1 MRRHPDK
8 ALPRSAALPAAIAL
22 LLVAPAASALPAA
35 AAVTTGI
42 SMASNFASAL
52 SSATTRQ
59 VTSCA
64 DDGSAG
70 TLRAVIALA
79 GSGDTID
86 LSPLPGADPACT
98 TSTITLGQGE
108 IAIPVNLTLSGPTNT
123 GLSIVAG
130 GNFRVLDSA
139 STDAPSAYL
148 RIRSLKIASN
158 GTYHGNH
165 LGGCIYA
172 KGAVYLDHA
181 TVADCVAY
189 GAGNSG
195 KYIGNTQGGGI
206 FAHDV
211 VMANGSLVSGNT
223 ASASSIGTIKYGGGV
238 ASVNFTCTDSTISGN
253 LAVGG
258 SGGGVAAQG
267 NVSLTRCTLSGN
279 EASGSGGGLIVL
291 GGSGPQISI
300 EESTISGN
308 LAGKGGGIYAKS
320 PVSLASS
327 TIAFNSAQQA
337 NGGGIHSIYNIAMTS
352 TIVAPNRN
360 DSGANADIFLASG
373 KTLTGSGNLVVSV
386 NVNPPGV
393 IALASDPLLAPLGHH
408 GGPTR
413 THALLSASP
422 AIDAGSNP
430 HGYPTDQRG
439 AGFAREA
446 PTGAPD
452 IGAYERQALDDEIF
466 GNGFD

>member
-1 MRRHPDK
+1 MRRYPGTV
-8 ALPRSAALPAAIAL
+8 LPRPAALPAAIAL
-22 LLVAPAASALPAA
+22 LLVAPGACALPAA

-42 SMASNFASAL
+42 AVASHFASMTA
-52 SSATTRQ
+52 SATTRQ

-70 TLRAVIALA
+70 TLRAVVATA
-79 GSGDTID
+79 ASGDTID

-98 TSTITLGQGE
+98 NSTITLGQGE
-108 IAIPVNLTLSGPTNT
+108 IAIPVNLTLSGPANT
-123 GLSIVAG
+123 ELAIVAG
-130 GNFRVLDSA
+130 GNFRVLDST
-139 STDAPSAYL
+139 STDAPNAYL
-148 RIRSLKIASN
+148 RISSLKIASN
-158 GTYHGNH
+158 GTYHGDH
-165 LGGCIYA
+165 LGGCVYA
-172 KGAVYLDHA
+172 KGTVYLDHA
-181 TVADCVAY
+181 TVAHCVAY
-189 GAGNSG
+189 GAGSSG
-195 KYIGNTQGGGI
+195 KYVGNTQGGGI

-211 VMANGSLVSGNT
+211 DMANGSVVSGNT
-223 ASASSIGTIKYGGGV
+223 ATASAIGTIKYGGGV

-253 LAVGG
+253 FAVGG

-279 EASGSGGGLIVL
+279 EASGSGGGLIAL
-291 GGSGPQISI
+291 GGSGQQVAID
-300 EESTISGN
+300 ESTISGN
-308 LAGKGGGIYAKS
+308 QAGKGGGIYAKS

-327 TIAFNSAQQA
+327 TIAFNTAQQA
-337 NGGGIHSIYNIAMTS
+337 YGGGIQSIYNVAMTS

-373 KTLTGSGNLVVSV
+373 KTLTGSGNLVLSVS
-386 NVNPPGV
+386 VNPPGV
-393 IALASDPLLAPLGHH
+393 IVLASDPLLAPLGMH

-413 THALLSASP
+413 THALLAASP

-430 HGYPTDQRG
+430 HAYATDQRG
-439 AGFAREA
+439 AGFAREVPA
-446 PTGAPD
+446 GAPD